1 LNAIF
6 VGNGHIIHSGLP
18 VGKNSEIVPPSK
30 PPTVTHATPEQLQAI
45 LLELGIDSNKPIHR
59 DKTEQQK
66 KSLIKHLAAQKDNNK
81 DAHYGHPNIENDL
94 LKERIL

>member
-1 LNAIF
+1 MNAIF

-18 VGKNSEIVPPSK
+18 VEGNSKAMPLIK

-45 LLELGIDSNKPIHR
+45 LLELGIDSNKPIRR

-66 KSLIKHLAAQKDNNK
+66 KSLIKRFAAQNENNN
-81 DAHYGHPNIENDL
+81 DAHNGHDYIENDL
-94 LKERIL
+94 